1 MWPSQV
7 TLNTHPRLHNSI
19 NAKNIDVI
27 PLSILTPE
35 TVQAS
40 DVHPTMVHFGAT
52 GTEAAPV

>member
-7 TLNTHPRLHNSI
+7 TLNTLRLHSSI

-27 PLSILTPE
+27 PVSILTPE
-35 TVQAS
+35 TVQVS
-40 DVHPTMVHFGAT
+40 DVYSTMVHFGAT

>member
-7 TLNTHPRLHNSI
+7 TLNTPPRLPNSI
-19 NAKNIDVI
+19 NTKSIDVI
-27 PLSILTPE
+27 PVSILTPE

-40 DVHPTMVHFGAT
+40 DVHPTTVRFGAT